1 MDYTALIKDC
11 LKQKPVAQQQLY
23 DHFAPSML
31 GVCYRYTKSFSD
43 AEDVLQD
50 GFIKVF
56 LHLDKYKFT
65 GELGAWIRRIMVTT
79 ALNYLKKNKRYRE
92 DMVFVET
99 PLHPISDENPEVKL
113 DARQLSDLIRQL
125 PTGFQTIF
133 NLYAIEGYTH
143 VEIGALLGVSD
154 GTSKSQYARARY
166 LLIEWIEKY
175 SSLPKNEQYAG
186 K

>member
-1 MDYTALIKDC
+1 MDYTLLVKDC

-31 GVCYRYTKSFSD
+31 GVCYRYTKSVID

-56 LHLDKYKFT
+56 LHLGNYKFT

-92 DMVFVET
+92 EMVF
-99 PLHPISDENPEVKL
+99 
-113 DARQLSDLIRQL
+113 A
-125 PTGFQTIF
+125 
-133 NLYAIEGYTH
+133 
-143 VEIGALLGVSD
+143 
-154 GTSKSQYARARY
+154 
-166 LLIEWIEKY
+166 
-175 SSLPKNEQYAG
+175 
-186 K
+186 